1 MAARASTKGRHQT
14 PTRRIVQGLLSL
26 VLVVAIFWFVFKG
39 IDVAQVRA
47 LLGLVAIMREGHVAL
62 LRF

>member
-1 MAARASTKGRHQT
+1 
-14 PTRRIVQGLLSL
+14 
-26 VLVVAIFWFVFKG
+26 VAIFWFVFKG

-47 LLGLVAIMREGHVAL
+47 LLRLVAIMREGHVAL